1 MPTSSNKPLVLYLQG
16 GLGNQLFQYHA
27 ALNFSTKK
35 NMKLLVSKSGYFRG
49 KFPSEILKQRIKP
62 DIFNLYSFETSK
74 EDLPNLTEIYRYRLI
89 KRFYNSLRQRN
100 LVLDEGNYTEQL
112 NSEFTKVRYILGHF
126 ESNEFMPDKSMLQPI
141 RKRLRVTSELHM
153 ASYPTYFLAVHI
165 RLGDLARQGRVYIPS
180 WEYFVNA
187 IHHLRAIVGHY
198 PVLIFTDDF
207 KEVLKSYSQLLKEK
221 DVAFAKQGVP
231 SQHLH
236 AMSCATGL
244 VCSNSTL
251 SWWAV
256 KLRDD
261 SSNVIIPSRYLILD
275 NNLQNSQRFWE
286 RDHER
291 IPG

>member
-1 MPTSSNKPLVLYLQG
+1 
-16 GLGNQLFQYHA
+16 
-27 ALNFSTKK
+27 
-35 NMKLLVSKSGYFRG
+35 
-49 KFPSEILKQRIKP
+49 
-62 DIFNLYSFETSK
+62 
-74 EDLPNLTEIYRYRLI
+74 
-89 KRFYNSLRQRN
+89 
-100 LVLDEGNYTEQL
+100 
-112 NSEFTKVRYILGHF
+112 
-126 ESNEFMPDKSMLQPI
+126 
-141 RKRLRVTSELHM
+141 
-153 ASYPTYFLAVHI
+153 
-165 RLGDLARQGRVYIPS
+165 
-180 WEYFVNA
+180 VNA

-221 DVAFAKQGVP
+221 DVAFAKQGAP